1 MDPAAQLRR
10 QPSGPIAA
18 TLARGSSTRQRATLV
33 LPPTSAR
40 GQLGPPGS
48 ANADA
53 SQYFSIE
60 TRLEL
65 KARLTKLQLQL
76 RKLLVQAKLA
86 WMRCFT
92 EPRTKAARAAAV
104 QMVQLGEGMT
114 SSLSRAFDLAAG
126 TATAP
131 LSEYQSLVTH
141 VEAEM
146 ARFQQIVASVVHGV
160 YPQPEDQ
167 PSGNDDADD
176 DGSVEEDEED
186 EDADEEVLTY
196 LNRPMH
202 VDLPSME
209 TYCKHV
215 APPYSSY
222 LPNNTAT
229 KKFAAIKK
237 LI

>member
-104 QMVQLGEGMT
+104 QM
-114 SSLSRAFDLAAG
+114 
-126 TATAP
+126 
-131 LSEYQSLVTH
+131 
-141 VEAEM
+141 AEM